1 MSEQPTPRTDAKFD
15 LRNEMREAREFVN
28 SSPLFYRFI
37 DGTPLEND
45 VACWIANAVIE
56 KKDFVRGLER
66 ELAERIRLN
75 VEYQETIRQL
85 RSEAAEWTTDDELV
99 SKAHKLERELAE
111 ARAAFVRVEEY
122 GWEIKEERDQWR
134 EVAEELM
141 GAVLEQE
148 TPSSVARI
156 GKATLAILDLKE
168 ASK

>member
-15 LRNEMREAREFVN
+15 LRNEMREAQEFVN
-28 SSPLFYRFI
+28 SSPLFHRFI

-66 ELAERIRLN
+66 ELAEAKEIITWLRNDQDSLLATR
-75 VEYQETIRQL
+75 QELT
-85 RSEAAEWTTDDELV
+85 
-99 SKAHKLERELAE
+99 K
-111 ARAAFVRVEEY
+111 
-122 GWEIKEERDQWR
+122 ERDQWR

>member
-1 MSEQPTPRTDAKFD
+1 MSCGAGLPQAEGGKEVSEQPTPRTDAKFD
-15 LRNEMREAREFVN
+15 LRNEMREAQEFVN
-28 SSPLFYRFI
+28 SSPLFHRFI

-66 ELAERIRLN
+66 ELAEAKEIITWLRNDQDSLLATR
-75 VEYQETIRQL
+75 QELT
-85 RSEAAEWTTDDELV
+85 
-99 SKAHKLERELAE
+99 K
-111 ARAAFVRVEEY
+111 
-122 GWEIKEERDQWR
+122 ERDQWR